1 MAQHEI
7 CAAFQAPVEIINRDL
22 EVTVKR
28 NGKVFGTLT
37 LSKGTIDWRP
47 MKKRIGGRN
56 EVRMKWTQFDK
67 KMRG

>member
-1 MAQHEI
+1 
-7 CAAFQAPVEIINRDL
+7 
-22 EVTVKR
+22 VTVKR